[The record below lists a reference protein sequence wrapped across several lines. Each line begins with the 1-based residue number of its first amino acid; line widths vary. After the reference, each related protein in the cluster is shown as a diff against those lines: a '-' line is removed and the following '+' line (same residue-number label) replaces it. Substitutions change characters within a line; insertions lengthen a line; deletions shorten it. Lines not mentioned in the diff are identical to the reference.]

1 MRKTHPLR
9 RVVLAGAATVSGI
22 VLLLSLKPGSDSDS
36 EAVGGA
42 APGQSIGAQES
53 AQGGAQAIGSGSFT
67 GDAADTQ
74 YGPVQ
79 VRLTVNGGKVTKAEA
94 VQNPTGGQSTQIN
107 NNAIPKLN
115 QAAVAAGT
123 ADIDAV
129 SGATYT
135 SAGYKKSLQSAL
147 DKAAAQGG
155 GSGQGAGGGGAAQ
168 AQTVTG
174 DVADTQ
180 YGPVQVRITVNG
192 GKITKAEAVQ
202 TPTGGQSTQITGNS
216 VPKLNQAAVAAG
228 TADIDAVSG
237 ATYTSAGYK
246 KSLQSALD
254 KVKPAGGGAESGSG
268 AEAGAGASPSAPA
281 AGGDA
286 GAEAGAGAG
295 AGAGQDAG
303 GGVTNGTGTVTGAVA
318 QTEYGPVQ
326 VRITMRDGKIVQAAV
341 VQAPSGGKSTQ
352 VSNNAVPKL
361 NQQTVAAGSADIDAV
376 SGATYT
382 SAGYKKSLQ
391 SALDQAGV

>member
-22 VLLLSLKPGSDSDS
+22 VLLLSLKPGSDSGS
-36 EAVGGA
+36 EAVGGV

-53 AQGGAQAIGSGSFT
+53 AQGGAQAIGTGTFT

-79 VRLTVNGGKVTKAEA
+79 VRLTVSGGKITKAEA

-107 NNAIPKLN
+107 DNAIPKLN
-115 QAAVAAGT
+115 QAAVAAGS

-135 SAGYKKSLQSAL
+135 STGYKQSLQSAL

-155 GSGQGAGGGGAAQ
+155 GSAEGGAGGGAAQ

-180 YGPVQVRITVNG
+180 YGPVQVQITVDG

-202 TPTGGQSTQITGNS
+202 TPTGGQSTQVTSNA

-246 KSLQSALD
+246 QSLQSALD
-254 KVKPAGGGAESGSG
+254 KVEPAGGGAEAGSG
-268 AEAGAGASPSAPA
+268 AEADAGAAPSPSAPA
-281 AGGDA
+281 DA
-286 GAEAGAGAG
+286 GADAG

-303 GGVTNGTGTVTGAVA
+303 GGVTNGTGTVTGEVV

-326 VRITMRDGKIVQAAV
+326 VRITMRDGEIVQAAA
-341 VQAPSGGKSTQ
+341 VQAPSGGRSTT
-352 VSNNAVPKL
+352 VSNDAVPKL
-361 NQQTVAAGSADIDAV
+361 NQETVAAGSADIDAV

-382 SAGYKKSLQ
+382 SAGYKESLQ